1 MQSEGFDAAQQ
12 DLLPQVLKLFKSD
25 DAREGVQS
33 FIERR
38 AGNFTGR

>member
-1 MQSEGFDAAQQ
+1 LPKLLELSASE
-12 DLLPQVLKLFKSD
+12 

-38 AGNFTGR
+38 EARFVGR